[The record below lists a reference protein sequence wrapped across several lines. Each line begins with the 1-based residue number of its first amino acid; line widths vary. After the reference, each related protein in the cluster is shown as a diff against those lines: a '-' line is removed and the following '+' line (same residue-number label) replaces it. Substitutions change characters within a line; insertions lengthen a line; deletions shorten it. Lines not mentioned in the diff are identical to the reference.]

1 MNEKDIVNFRNQ
13 IKDFSVEELKEK
25 RNNLQNDLSKMIL
38 NSDIIE
44 FKRLM
49 GINADVVRSM
59 TISQE
64 EKEGK

>member
-1 MNEKDIVNFRNQ
+1 MNEKDIINFRNQ

-38 NSDIIE
+38 NSDVIVQIAIVE
-44 FKRLM
+44 SLL
-49 GINADVVRSM
+49 
-59 TISQE
+59 E

>member
-25 RNNLQNDLSKMIL
+25 RSNLQNDLSKMIL
-38 NSDIIE
+38 NSDLIVQIAIVE
-44 FKRLM
+44 SLL
-49 GINADVVRSM
+49 
-59 TISQE
+59 E

>member
-13 IKDFSVEELKEK
+13 IKDFSVEELKER

-38 NSDIIE
+38 NSDIIVQIAIVE
-44 FKRLM
+44 SLL
-49 GINADVVRSM
+49 
-59 TISQE
+59 E

>member
-38 NSDIIE
+38 NSELIIQIAIVE
-44 FKRLM
+44 SLL
-49 GINADVVRSM
+49 
-59 TISQE
+59 E

>member
-38 NSDIIE
+38 NSDVIVQIAIVE
-44 FKRLM
+44 SLL
-49 GINADVVRSM
+49 
-59 TISQE
+59 E

>member
-38 NSDIIE
+38 NSDIIIQIAIVE
-44 FKRLM
+44 SLL
-49 GINADVVRSM
+49 
-59 TISQE
+59 E

>member
-25 RNNLQNDLSKMIL
+25 RSNLQNDLSKMIL
-38 NSDIIE
+38 NSDI
-44 FKRLM
+44 
-49 GINADVVRSM
+49 VVQIAIVESLL
-59 TISQE
+59 E

>member
-1 MNEKDIVNFRNQ
+1 MNEKDIINFRNQ

-38 NSDIIE
+38 NSDVIIQIAIVE
-44 FKRLM
+44 SLL
-49 GINADVVRSM
+49 
-59 TISQE
+59 E

>member
-38 NSDIIE
+38 NSDI
-44 FKRLM
+44 
-49 GINADVVRSM
+49 VVQIAIVESLL
-59 TISQE
+59 E

>member
-13 IKDFSVEELKEK
+13 IKDFSVEELREK

-38 NSDIIE
+38 NSDIIVQIAIVE
-44 FKRLM
+44 SLL
-49 GINADVVRSM
+49 
-59 TISQE
+59 E

>member
-38 NSDIIE
+38 NSELIVQIAIVE
-44 FKRLM
+44 SLL
-49 GINADVVRSM
+49 
-59 TISQE
+59 E

>member
-38 NSDIIE
+38 NSDVIIQIAIVE
-44 FKRLM
+44 SLL
-49 GINADVVRSM
+49 
-59 TISQE
+59 E

>member
-13 IKDFSVEELKEK
+13 IKDFSVEELKKK

-38 NSDIIE
+38 NSDVIVQIAIVE
-44 FKRLM
+44 SLL
-49 GINADVVRSM
+49 
-59 TISQE
+59 E

>member
-1 MNEKDIVNFRNQ
+1 MNEKDIINFRNQ

-38 NSDIIE
+38 NSDIIVQIAIVE
-44 FKRLM
+44 SLL
-49 GINADVVRSM
+49 
-59 TISQE
+59 E

>member
-13 IKDFSVEELKEK
+13 IKDFSVDELKEK

-38 NSDIIE
+38 NSELIIQIAIIE
-44 FKRLM
+44 SLL
-49 GINADVVRSM
+49 
-59 TISQE
+59 E

>member
-13 IKDFSVEELKEK
+13 IKDFSIEELKEK

-38 NSDIIE
+38 NSDIIVQIAIVE
-44 FKRLM
+44 SLL
-49 GINADVVRSM
+49 
-59 TISQE
+59 E

>member
-38 NSDIIE
+38 NSDIIVQIAIVE
-44 FKRLM
+44 SLL
-49 GINADVVRSM
+49 
-59 TISQE
+59 E

>member
-13 IKDFSVEELKEK
+13 IKDFSVEELKKK

-38 NSDIIE
+38 NSDIIVQIAIVE
-44 FKRLM
+44 SLL
-49 GINADVVRSM
+49 
-59 TISQE
+59 E

>member
-13 IKDFSVEELKEK
+13 IKNFSVEELKEK

-38 NSDIIE
+38 NSDIIVQIAIVE
-44 FKRLM
+44 SLL
-49 GINADVVRSM
+49 
-59 TISQE
+59 E